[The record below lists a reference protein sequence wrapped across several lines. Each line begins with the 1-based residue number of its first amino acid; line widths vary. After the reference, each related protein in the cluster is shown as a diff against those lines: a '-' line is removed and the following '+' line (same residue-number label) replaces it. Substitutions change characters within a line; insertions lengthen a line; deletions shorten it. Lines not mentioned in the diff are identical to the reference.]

1 MALASLIASF
11 QEIDVFPITPAP
23 SDIDERG
30 LFIVQDDLLMETVL
44 PLYSFHN
51 NALQERPRGHG
62 TTFRIDPWSRCAT
75 AYHVIEDIVALDN
88 NGNIG
93 IHPERRLV
101 TLELPL
107 SYGVTQVPSTAWQPL
122 SGLYSIIGMEKRPL
136 QLPKTRNAC
145 ELAVMRLRPGGQ
157 VTNKAP
163 YLPVKL
169 NGWFPK
175 VGDQVMAFGY
185 AGLDKDKLN
194 EGDARPIEQRLYGS
208 SGKIVQVEQV
218 DGASGRPWPKIWV
231 EATWPS
237 GMSGGPVF
245 NEHGHVVGL
254 VSSGMEGD
262 TLSCATFFS
271 GWDIPSRIFG
281 SLDPVNPGRF
291 IAIGV
296 FDEENELIAV
306 SQDAE
311 EAKALAAATSLEMGY
326 ISYEPKSQE
335 WMSYNMND

>member
-1 MALASLIASF
+1 MALASLIVSF
-11 QEIDVFPITPAP
+11 QEINVFPITPNP
-23 SDIDERG
+23 SDVDERG
-30 LFIVQDDLLMETVL
+30 LFIVQDELLMETVL

-51 NALQERPRGHG
+51 DASQERPRGHG

-88 NGNIG
+88 DGNLR

-122 SGLYSIIGMEKRPL
+122 AGLYSIIGMEKRPL
-136 QLPKTRNAC
+136 QPPKTRNTC

-157 VTNKAP
+157 ITNKAP

-169 NGWFPK
+169 SGWFPK

-185 AGLDKDKLN
+185 ADLDEDKLE
-194 EGDARPIEQRLYGS
+194 EGDDRPVEQRLYGS
-208 SGKIVQVEQV
+208 RGEIVQIDKA
-218 DGASGRPWPKIWV
+218 DGTSGRPWPRIWV
-231 EATWPS
+231 EAMWPR

-245 NEHGHVVGL
+245 NEHGHVIGL

-262 TLSCATFFS
+262 TVSCSTFFS

-296 FDEENELIAV
+296 FDKEKELV
-306 SQDAE
+306 FVGQDVD
-311 EAKALAAATSLEMGY
+311 EAKAFAASKSLDMGY

-335 WMSYNMND
+335 WMSYDPDG